1 MAYSSSV
8 KQFIREATLWVGVA
22 MFGFTAVYYFDDLR
36 GFTSQS
42 IATVVANTD
51 IDTNR
56 DDPAPTSQQSTS
68 GFERSVTL
76 KASSN
81 GHFFARAYINGRPI
95 AVMVDTGATK
105 IALTYEDAEHLG
117 LRPHGSDFSLTT
129 RTANGTARAAP
140 VTLDDVRIGDVEVSD
155 LRGSIAE
162 PGKLHVTLLGM
173 EFIRKLARFEL
184 RGKELILVE

>member
-1 MAYSSSV
+1 MAYSSGV
-8 KQFIREATLWVGVA
+8 KHFIREATLWVGVA

-105 IALTYEDAEHLG
+105 IALTYEDAERLG

>member
-8 KQFIREATLWVGVA
+8 KHFIRETTLWVCVA
-22 MFGFTAVYYFDDLR
+22 LFGFTAVYYFDDLR
-36 GFTSQS
+36 GFASQS
-42 IATVVANTD
+42 IATVVSNTD
-51 IDTNR
+51 IDTDR
-56 DDPAPTSQQSTS
+56 DNPAPTSQQSTS

-105 IALTYEDAEHLG
+105 IALTYEDAERLG
-117 LRPHGSDFSLTT
+117 IRPHGSDFSLTT

-140 VTLDDVRIGDVEVSD
+140 VTLDDVRIGDVEVSN